1 MSGRAHPGAHRGVQ
15 VVGIA
20 GPVGAGK
27 STLVLALATALVDT
41 TTLQFDHFERMT
53 ERPIEEVMRWM
64 RDGADLDQVPMPGL
78 AEALEALKAGRAA
91 IDPLT
96 RAQLQPAAYILFET
110 QFGRRHTASG
120 REIDFLVWIDVPLD
134 VALARKVRQ
143 LLRVATAGD
152 AQGARDFLP
161 WLEGYLDNYL
171 GVVGE
176 LLRVQRETVAAGADL
191 VVDGQAAPR
200 EMAQRVAQALVARR
214 P

>member
-1 MSGRAHPGAHRGVQ
+1 MSGIVNPGAHRGVQ

-27 STLVLALATALVDT
+27 STLVRALAAALGDT

-64 RDGADLDQVPMPGL
+64 RDGADLDQVPVPGL
-78 AEALEALKAGRAA
+78 ADALEALKAGRAA
-91 IDPLT
+91 TDPLT
-96 RAQLQPAAYILFET
+96 RAQLQPAACVLFET

-152 AQGARDFLP
+152 AQGARAFLP

-191 VVDGQAAPR
+191 IVDGQAAPQ
-200 EMAQRVAQALVARR
+200 EMALRVAQALVARR